1 MNTYAQNGKFDTEAP
16 NHTVGCDDDVFDFNV
31 MIELDESATS
41 LVSGAGGDGPYLKI
55 EG

>member
-1 MNTYAQNGKFDTEAP
+1 MNTYAQNGIFDTQAR
-16 NHTVGCDDDVFDFNV
+16 NTIARVDDTLEFDV